1 MEIHFLDVG
10 CGNMTLWLFPNGTT
24 WACDCNITDENEDA
38 VMRYLRKALAPRQR
52 IDAFICSHRD
62 ADHMRGVKKLHKAYP
77 LGGIWDNGVEG
88 TTTDSPEYREYM
100 DLRRQLDHGEI
111 AAGSSSTIGEVVVS
125 WLHSKDENYSDAND
139 QSIVAKIDFKGSSVL
154 LAGDTS
160 YAPWK
165 DKLVRSQGV
174 SLKSNILLAAHHGSI
189 TFFDDP
195 SDKQHY
201 YTAHMQVIRPAMTLI
216 SVGPNVHGLP
226 DQKAVEL
233 YAKYS
238 TGSNQGNKVFT
249 TQDKGNMKL
258 VLQGGGGCTLNVRQ

>member
-10 CGNMTLWLFPNGTT
+10 CGNMTLWLFPNGPT

-38 VMRYLRKALAPRQR
+38 VMRYLRKALSGRQR

-77 LGGIWDNGVEG
+77 LGAIWDNGVEG

-100 DLRRQLDHGEI
+100 DLRRQLKHGEI
-111 AAGSSSTIGEVVVS
+111 AAGSSHTIGDVVVS
-125 WLHSKDENYSDAND
+125 WLHSKDEDYSDAND

-165 DKLVRSQGV
+165 DKLVRTYAATI
-174 SLKSNILLAAHHGSI
+174 KSNILLASHHGSI
-189 TFFDDP
+189 TFFGDP
-195 SDKQHY
+195 SDTQNY
-201 YTAHMQVIRPAMTLI
+201 YTSHMQAIRPAMTLI

-226 DQKAVEL
+226 DPKAVEL
-233 YAKYS
+233 YEKYS
-238 TGSNQGNKVFT
+238 TGSDQGNKVFT

-258 VLQGGGGCTLNVRQ
+258 VLKGRGAWELNTGQ

>member
-1 MEIHFLDVG
+1 MEIHFLNVG

-24 WACDCNITDENEDA
+24 WMCDCNITDENEDA
-38 VMRYLRKALAPRQR
+38 VMRYLRKVLLGRQGLH
-52 IDAFICSHRD
+52 AFICSHRD
-62 ADHMRGVKKLHKAYP
+62 ADHMRGIRKLHKVYP

-88 TTTDSPEYREYM
+88 TTTNSPEYREYM
-100 DLRRQLDHGEI
+100 DLRRQLKHGEI
-111 AAGSSSTIGEVVVS
+111 AAGSSNSVGEVVVS
-125 WLHSKDENYSDAND
+125 WLHSKDDDYSDAND

-165 DKLVRSQGV
+165 DKLVRRHGAN
-174 SLKSNILLAAHHGSI
+174 LKSSILLASHHGSI

-195 SDKQHY
+195 SDTQY
-201 YTAHMQVIRPAMTLI
+201 YTAHIKAISPAMTLI

-226 DQKAVEL
+226 DKKAIEL

-238 TGSNQGNKVFT
+238 SGSNQGNKVFT
-249 TQDKGNMKL
+249 TEEKGNMKL
-258 VLQGGGGCTLNVRQ
+258 ILQGNGAWTLNVGQ